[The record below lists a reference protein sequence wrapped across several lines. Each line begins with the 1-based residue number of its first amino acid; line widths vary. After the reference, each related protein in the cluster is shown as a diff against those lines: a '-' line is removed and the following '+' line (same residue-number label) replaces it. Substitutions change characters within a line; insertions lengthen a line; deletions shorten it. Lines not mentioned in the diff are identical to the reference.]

1 MDLMKEFIDGIPER
15 QGWTTRQKLDE
26 LLRIDSKMYTNLG
39 TDSTEEERAST
50 KNMSRYIYETIKK
63 VDQNIGEELLRAIDS

>member
-1 MDLMKEFIDGIPER
+1 MDLMKEFIDDIPER

-39 TDSTEEERAST
+39 IDSTDEERAAT
-50 KNMSRYIYETIKK
+50 KKISRYIYETVKK
-63 VDQNIGEELLRAIDS
+63 VDKDIGEELLRAIDS